1 MERTIERTYYPFYDR
16 RLGNYYKVVFEIKDN
31 AFSVGIS
38 CVGYAP
44 PGCSEGWNDWGEEK
58 LTSDVVSML
67 EGMNDDEVFD
77 YLCDILDELGW
88 NTDVLR
94 GDDE

>member
-1 MERTIERTYYPFYDR
+1 MERTIERTYYPFYEKG
-16 RLGNYYKVVFEIKDN
+16 LGNYYKVVFEVRN
-31 AFSVGIS
+31 NTLSVSIS

-44 PGCSEGWNDWGEEK
+44 PGCSEGWNDWGKET
-58 LTSDVVSML
+58 LTSDVVSTL
-67 EGMNDDEVFD
+67 EGMNDDEAFD

-88 NTDVLR
+88 NVDVLR